1 MSYSRFIEH
10 DVYVFMHANINK
22 LVCMACS
29 LGDMD
34 TIAFTANSTQEMI
47 DHLETHTKAN
57 DRIPEN
63 IHEEL
68 WRDDLKNYPQNT

>member
-34 TIAFTANSTQEMI
+34 TIAFTANSTQEMV
-47 DHLETHTKAN
+47 DHLQIHFKAG
-57 DRIPEN
+57 DRLPED
-63 IHEEL
+63 IFEEL
-68 WRDDLKNYPQNT
+68 WRDNAENYPHT

>member
-1 MSYSRFIEH
+1 MAYARFIDD

-34 TIAFTANSTQEMI
+34 TIAFTANSTQEMV
-47 DHLETHTKAN
+47 DHLQIHSKAG
-57 DRIPEN
+57 DRLPED
-63 IHEEL
+63 IFEEL
-68 WRDDLKNYPQNT
+68 WRDNAENYPHT